1 MDSNDGTNKP
11 SRDVLPIPDI
21 TPPGLTTFDAK
32 DPDTKYPPIVPLRPP
47 EGAPN
52 VLIVLLDDVGF
63 GASSAFGGPIN
74 TPTAERLAANGL
86 LYNRFH
92 TTALC
97 APTRAALLAG
107 RNHHSIGFGAITEM
121 ATSAPGNN
129 CLRPNTAA
137 HLAEILK
144 LNGYSTAQFGKCHEV
159 PVWETSPMGPF
170 TSWPSGG
177 AGFEYFYGFI
187 GGETNQYYP
196 GIYEGTIPVEP
207 EKTPGKEYHF
217 TEDMTEK
224 AIKWVKQQK
233 SLMPDKPFFMYFA
246 PGACHAPHHVP
257 LDWAYK
263 YQGTFDDGWEATR
276 NKTVT
281 KQKELGII
289 PNDALLSAPP
299 EGEYGEDDNQI
310 PSWDSFCPKM
320 QEVLARQME
329 VYAGY
334 LEHTDH
340 HVGLLVDA
348 LAELK
353 VLDNTLIYY
362 IIGDN
367 GASAE
372 GSKQGTFNEM
382 ITLTGYNLE
391 DEEYLIGKKDDLGT
405 EDAYNHY
412 AVSWAHAMN
421 TPYQWTKQVA
431 SHFGGTRNACI
442 VHWPEKI
449 AKNRLKIIA
458 YDANAIEGRIRSQFH
473 HVIDVAP
480 TVLEVAN
487 LPQPTF
493 VHGVM
498 QKPMEGVSMAY
509 SFKNVTEVQDQKIWL
524 KGTHQ
529 TQYFEMVGNRGIYHK
544 GWTAVTQH
552 RLPWQTGEANIPAF
566 DDDVWELYKIS
577 DEYDHEHQDLY
588 HQLRILGDDR
598 NPQQEKWFQQVRW
611 MKKTPVDWTQSKN
624 LVDNVQNSPASE
636 KLQELQRQWLIE
648 AVKYNVVPLDDRFA
662 TRGNA
667 EIAGRPQ
674 LVTGNSQILYGGM
687 GRLTESSIIEYKNK
701 SFTIVAKLDLSQL
714 KKEEEEEKAEG
725 VIIAVGGRFGGWTLY
740 AKNGKLKYCYNF
752 FGLEKYDVEC
762 DSELSADTPYVQMKF
777 HYDVAG
783 TYSYDDDNNL
793 LYGFADGSGLGNGAL
808 VTLSVEKEE
817 PKNPC
822 SGLEK
827 PLDSKPNIHQT
838 EYGIFSA
845 DECCDVGFESGSPVT
860 DYGFSNGNKFNGEV
874 NWVKIEIPDN
884 SRKNSIP
891 HELRA
896 RIAMGIQ

>member
-1 MDSNDGTNKP
+1 MASNNGTNKP
-11 SRDVLPIPDI
+11 SRDILPIPDI

-74 TPTAERLAANGL
+74 TLTAERLAANGL

-137 HLAEILK
+137 PLAEILK

-207 EKTPGKEYHF
+207 EKTPEEGYHF
-217 TEDMTEK
+217 TTDMTEK

-257 LDWAYK
+257 KDWADNYK
-263 YQGTFDDGWEATR
+263 GKFDQGWEEIREATF
-276 NKTVT
+276 K

-299 EGEYGEDDNQI
+299 GGEYGDKDNQI
-310 PSWDSFCPKM
+310 PAWDSFSDDMKA
-320 QEVLARQME
+320 VLARQME

-334 LEHTDH
+334 LEHTDY
-340 HVGLLVDA
+340 HVGLLVNA

-391 DEEYLIGKKDDLGT
+391 DEDYLIGKKDNLGT

-412 AVSWAHAMN
+412 AVGWAHAMN

-442 VHWPEKI
+442 VHWPDKI
-449 AKNRLKIIA
+449 ANNA
-458 YDANAIEGRIRSQFH
+458 NYHQSDADPYDANAIEGRIRSQFH

-487 LPQPTF
+487 LPEPTF

-498 QKPMEGVSMAY
+498 QKPMEGVSMAD
-509 SFKNVTEVQDQKIWL
+509 SFKNVTEVQDQKTWL

-566 DDDVWELYKIS
+566 DKDVWELYKIS
-577 DEYDHEHQDLY
+577 DEYDDEID
-588 HQLRILGDDR
+588 
-598 NPQQEKWFQQVRW
+598 
-611 MKKTPVDWTQSKN
+611 KTNSELEYELKTDVDWTQSN
-624 LVDNVQNSPASE
+624 NLLLVDYEKYKE
-636 KLQELQRQWLIE
+636 KLEKLQRQWLIE
-648 AVKYNVVPLDDRFA
+648 AVKYNVIPLDDRMA
-662 TRGNA
+662 TRSNA

-701 SFTIVAKLDLSQL
+701 SFTVTAELDLSKL
-714 KKEEEEEKAEG
+714 NDKSAEG

-740 AKNGKLKYCYNF
+740 AKNDKLKYCYNF
-752 FGLEKYDVEC
+752 FGWEKYEVEC
-762 DSELSADTPYVQMKF
+762 NFPSSAGTFADTLYVQMKF

-783 TYSYDDDNNL
+783 TYSYDDDHNF
-793 LYGFADGSGLGNGAL
+793 LYGFAEDSGLGNGAL
-808 VTLSVEKEE
+808 VTLSVETDEANLKKDFKVEE
-817 PKNPC
+817 LTHTNV
-822 SGLEK
+822 L
-827 PLDSKPNIHQT
+827 QT

-874 NWVKIEIPDN
+874 NWVKIEIPTN
-884 SRKNSIP
+884 SATSSVPN
-891 HELRA
+891 ELRA

>member
-1 MDSNDGTNKP
+1 MASNDGTNKP
-11 SRDVLPIPDI
+11 SKQPSRDILPIPDI

-137 HLAEILK
+137 PLAEILK

-177 AGFEYFYGFI
+177 GGFEYFYGFI

-257 LDWAYK
+257 LDWANK

-334 LEHTDH
+334 LEHSDH

-391 DEEYLIGKKDDLGT
+391 NEKYLIERKYLLGT

-412 AVSWAHAMN
+412 AVGWAHAMN

-442 VHWPEKI
+442 VHWPDKI
-449 AKNRLKIIA
+449 AKNANYNQYDADA

-487 LPQPTF
+487 LPEPTF

-498 QKPMEGVSMAY
+498 QKPMEGVSMAD
-509 SFKNVTEVQDQKIWL
+509 SFKNVTEVQDQKTWL

-529 TQYFEMVGNRGIYHK
+529 TQYFEMIGNRGIYHK

-552 RLPWQTGEANIPAF
+552 RLPWQTGNTDVLVF

-577 DEYDHEHQDLY
+577 DEYDDEIDKT
-588 HQLRILGDDR
+588 
-598 NPQQEKWFQQVRW
+598 NPELEYEW
-611 MKKTPVDWTQSKN
+611 KTDVDWTQSNN
-624 LVDNVQNSPASE
+624 LLLVNNKYSLKYAE
-636 KLQELQRQWLIE
+636 KLEKLQRQWLIE
-648 AVKYNVVPLDDRFA
+648 AVKYNVVPLDDRMA

-674 LVTGNSQILYGGM
+674 LVTGNSQTLYGGM

-701 SFTIVAKLDLSQL
+701 SFTVTAKLDLSKL
-714 KKEEEEEKAEG
+714 NGKLAEG

-740 AKNGKLKYCYNF
+740 AQAGTLKYCYNF
-752 FGLEKYDVEC
+752 FGLEKYEVEC
-762 DSELSADTPYVQMKF
+762 DSELSTNTTYVQMKF
-777 HYDVAG
+777 HYDVNG
-783 TYSYDDDNNL
+783 TYSENGK
-793 LYGFADGSGLGNGAL
+793 YGFGSGLGNGAL
-808 VTLSVEKEE
+808 VTLSVETDEANLKKDFKVEE
-817 PKNPC
+817 LTHTNV
-822 SGLEK
+822 L
-827 PLDSKPNIHQT
+827 QT

-860 DYGFSNGNKFNGEV
+860 DYGFTDTKFNGEV

-884 SRKNSIP
+884 SAKNAIP

-896 RIAMGIQ
+896 RIAIGVQ